1 MCQAI
6 ISNSFGVR
14 FKPRVVGWIV
24 KISMQHDSN
33 GDIAYIKVTLSQRN
47 IDQLNDP
54 YTPPEYSLWKT
65 VTINGDEVTL
75 NVALEP
81 DKVHYGNEA

>member
-1 MCQAI
+1 M
-6 ISNSFGVR
+6 
-14 FKPRVVGWIV
+14 

-33 GDIAYIKVTLSQRN
+33 GDLAYIKVTLSQRN

-54 YTPPEYSLWKT
+54 YTPPEYSLWKYVT
-65 VTINGDEVTL
+65 VNGDRITL

-81 DKVHYGNEA
+81 DKVHYDEEV